1 MDGTMLESLFEI
13 VKRDAAEKAARN
25 DPANCFH
32 CGRPNYGDTAQ
43 HIWCKEGMSI
53 SEYNRAPQ

>member
-1 MDGTMLESLFEI
+1 LY
-13 VKRDAAEKAARN
+13 
-25 DPANCFH
+25 

-53 SEYNRAPQ
+53 SEYDRARRNSF